1 MFLDTTSQGPASA
14 WKEIVQNALAEAP
27 EGVLKPGFT
36 ALPNVLWDSG
46 ILFKLKPSEAGLL
59 MALYRFTTGYLR
71 SWTCIGETRLLEMTG
86 LSSSTFYEAKR
97 SLCRQGYVEVIHRP
111 GGRCEYR
118 IAGHL
123 QALRPDLDDL
133 PAKAS
138 KRRLAGVPSGQS
150 DRHPSG
156 QPEPCKESKEK
167 KDQHQPYQP
176 TQPSK
181 RMASSDDESSSNFQ
195 AHADGANTRPGLVD
209 QLKRLGV
216 SEFMAHKLI
225 REKSPETIM
234 QAIARLKHVAL
245 ENPAGYLVS
254 EISRGGYGEMK
265 ADKTAAVRLEQ
276 QKVQEIRRSQREK
289 EAQEREQSA
298 SRVSD
303 LLQRLDLLPLD
314 QQDKIR
320 QEALLQAQREGFV
333 RIPGWGESH
342 PLYRG
347 LLSEVVA
354 AAVGAQLSTR
364 LRE

>member
-1 MFLDTTSQGPASA
+1 MDTTSQGPASS

-46 ILFKLKPSEAGLL
+46 ILFKLKPSAALLL

-97 SLCRQGYVEVIHRP
+97 SLCQLGYIQVTHHHP

-118 IAGHL
+118 IAPHL
-123 QALRPDLDDL
+123 QALRPELDDL
-133 PAKAS
+133 AAKPV

-150 DRHPSG
+150 ERHPSG
-156 QPEPCKESKEK
+156 QSEPCKESKEK
-167 KDQHQPYQP
+167 NDQHQPYQP
-176 TQPSK
+176 TQPFT
-181 RMASSDDESSSNFQ
+181 RLASGDDESSSDFP
-195 AHADGANTRPGLVD
+195 AYADGSNTRPGLVD

-216 SEFMAHKLI
+216 SEFMAHKLT
-225 REKSPETIM
+225 REKSPETIV
-234 QAIARLKHVAL
+234 QAISRLKHVPL

-254 EISRGGYGEMK
+254 EILRGGYGEMK
-265 ADKTAAVRLEQ
+265 ADKTAAVRLEH
-276 QKVQEIRRSQREK
+276 QKIQDLRRSQRER

-298 SRVSD
+298 SRVGN
-303 LLQRLDLLPLD
+303 LLHRFELLPAE
-314 QQDKIR
+314 QQEKIR
-320 QEALLQAQREGFV
+320 HEALLQAQREGFI

-354 AAVGAQLSTR
+354 AAVGEQLSTR